1 MRELAGNLA
10 GDGAAWLSRAV
21 HTEVALLHC
30 LEAVQHLPVP
40 NRFRT
45 ECVCQLFDRLAAG
58 LGRHEPLLRE
68 LQGELFAS
76 IYEGFKPV
84 AGGCVENAALAV
96 RAEAAEK
103 LAAEKAE
110 AAENLQA
117 RLEELTKAASDAA
130 AARRQQLALAA

>member
-1 MRELAGNLA
+1 MA
-10 GDGAAWLSRAV
+10 GAAPRRPPAV
-21 HTEVALLHC
+21 AAAAAGEGGGGDDARRLEELEELEQLREEVA
-30 LEAVQHLPVP
+30 
-40 NRFRT
+40 
-45 ECVCQLFDRLAAG
+45 G
-58 LGRHEPLLRE
+58 LRE
-68 LQGELFAS
+68 RERKSNLRGRQQEHA
-76 IYEGFKPV
+76 
-84 AGGCVENAALAV
+84 AENAALAV

>member
-1 MRELAGNLA
+1 M
-10 GDGAAWLSRAV
+10 
-21 HTEVALLHC
+21 
-30 LEAVQHLPVP
+30 
-40 NRFRT
+40 
-45 ECVCQLFDRLAAG
+45 
-58 LGRHEPLLRE
+58 
-68 LQGELFAS
+68 
-76 IYEGFKPV
+76 
-84 AGGCVENAALAV
+84 